1 MGLVAIVAVG
11 AILRI
16 VWAFQAEAPVA
27 LRDPLLYLVLSD
39 HIASGDGYSYGAGP
53 DRGDRLLPAGL
64 STLLGAAVWAVRLL
78 PGDVTTFG
86 VAVGLNVVLSV
97 ATIGLVF
104 VLARRLAGP
113 AVGLVAAG
121 IWALWPN
128 LIFHS
133 GIVLTETLF
142 LFLFVLLLIGGP
154 GRSRGSSG
162 PRPAG
167 WWPSACCSACACW
180 CGR

>member
-1 MGLVAIVAVG
+1 M
-11 AILRI
+11 
-16 VWAFQAEAPVA
+16 
-27 LRDPLLYLVLSD
+27 
-39 HIASGDGYSYGAGP
+39 
-53 DRGDRLLPAGL
+53 
-64 STLLGAAVWAVRLL
+64 
-78 PGDVTTFG
+78 
-86 VAVGLNVVLSV
+86 LSV

-104 VLARRLAGP
+104 VLARRLVGP

-142 LFLFVLLLIGGP
+142 LFLFVVLLIVVLGDP
-154 GRSRGSSG
+154 EAARAKC
-162 PRPAG
+162 PAG